1 MNRIKTITLGCRFNV
16 YETEIVKS
24 ILKSLEPKDEIVFIN
39 TCSVTQQAEN
49 QSKQAVRR
57 AIREHPNAKIIVTG
71 CTVTT
76 AKDYYETLDGVF
88 AVIPNDDKTN
98 IETYKNIPHNIE
110 SISNDMPL
118 VEPLFQD
125 RVKAFLQI
133 QCGCDNFCTYCIVP
147 FARGR
152 SRSMPVS
159 EIIRQINFLID
170 HDFKEII
177 LSGIDITSYNDNG
190 LNFSGVVRCILD
202 TVPRLQRLRISSVNP
217 HGIDDEFI
225 ELMKNP
231 KIMPHLHLSI
241 QSGNTDVLKAMRRK
255 YNVASLSDIINRL
268 KQARMD
274 LVLGADVIAGFPTET
289 DAQFENSYDYIK
301 NSGISLLHVFP
312 YSPRPGT
319 VASRMMQ
326 LPRSVVLAR
335 AKKLRQLNKE
345 LRSNLQQSLVGTKVS
360 GLVEKSENGCS
371 FGKTDNFLDFM
382 INEEIPINTV
392 VKQFKII
399 GVQNDKLVTT
409 LESHTGDKICGMV

>member
-1 MNRIKTITLGCRFNV
+1 MNKIKTITLGCRFNT

-24 ILKSLEPKDEIVFIN
+24 LLKSLDPKDEVVFIN

-57 AIREHPNAKIIVTG
+57 AIREYPGAKIIVTG

-76 AKDYYETLDGVF
+76 AEEYYKTLNGVY
-88 AVIPNDDKTN
+88 AVIPNDDKTKVSAYDGIPHN
-98 IETYKNIPHNIE
+98 NKNIPG
-110 SISNDMPL
+110 SVSL
-118 VEPLFQD
+118 SEPLFQD

-133 QCGCDNFCTYCIVP
+133 QCGCDNFCSYCIVP

-152 SRSMPVS
+152 SRSMPAT
-159 EIIRQINFLID
+159 EIIRQIQFLID
-170 HDFKEII
+170 HEFKEIV

-190 LNFSGVVRCILD
+190 MNFNGIIKYILENASA
-202 TVPRLQRLRISSVNP
+202 LQRLRISSINP
-217 HGIDDEFI
+217 HGIDSEFI

-241 QSGNTDVLKAMRRK
+241 QSGNNDVLKAMHRK
-255 YNVASLSDIINRL
+255 YSISDLSNIIREL
-268 KQARMD
+268 KHTRSD

-289 DAQFENSYDYIK
+289 NEQFEDGFDYIR

-326 LPRSVVLAR
+326 LPRNEILDR
-335 AKKLRQLNKE
+335 AKRLRELAKE
-345 LRSNLQQSLVGTKVS
+345 LKLKLQQNLIGTKIS
-360 GLVEKSENGCS
+360 GLVEKCKNGQS
-371 FGKTDNFLDFM
+371 FGKCDNYLDFV
-382 INEEIPINTV
+382 INNEIPINTV
-392 VKQFKII
+392 IQNLIVTD
-399 GVQNDKLVTT
+399 VQDDKLI
-409 LESHTGDKICGMV
+409 LSQY